1 MKLFE
6 NFYTFLREYCKNCSL
21 NYDKIIKSPKSGNK
35 DRLLILK
42 VDYERAKLK
51 GLADDRPAEVLLTIL
66 RDADGNFTVIEG
78 ENEKNIFMMIKDNMI
93 LPSLFK

>member
-1 MKLFE
+1 M
-6 NFYTFLREYCKNCSL
+6 
-21 NYDKIIKSPKSGNK
+21 
-35 DRLLILK
+35 
-42 VDYERAKLK
+42 DYERAKLK

>member
-6 NFYTFLREYCKNCSL
+6 NFYTFLRDYCKNCSL
-21 NYDKIIKSPKSGNK
+21 NYDKIIRSPKCDNK
-35 DRLLILK
+35 DRLFILK

-66 RDADGNFTVIEG
+66 RDADGNFTVTEG
-78 ENEKNIFMMIKDNMI
+78 ENAKKYLYDD
-93 LPSLFK
+93 